1 MKFSPLRTHAIDR
14 KLLLLLCPYL
24 ICATFAP
31 IFTLYAQKP
40 TETSVASLHGKF
52 VDAENGQPI
61 PGLLVSVASEK
72 RDRLYPDRDFAHET
86 ETDADG
92 TFSLTTPNDAQHYYA
107 FSLMALHPRYQAKLM
122 SVDIDNVDVGLRKD
136 TTSRHIT
143 YPNALRLTENRYDL
157 GEIAMKQVL
166 TLHGKVA
173 VSAQDRNLLPIPTS
187 QKVDIDNVDVGLRKR
202 TSSNVSPIRTPR
214 EQQKIVRLKMHAKS
228 ADFFRAAAQTELTT
242 ETDSGGNFVF
252 TELYPIEYTLTI
264 SENNVIIA
272 YIESVHP
279 QNTAQLSVPL
289 PKLETLHGTVF
300 DAQGR
305 TVPDAQIYA
314 MRHRETPHGHGALLA
329 SAQADANGEFRM
341 SVLETEPSQLSVEVA
356 RAGYFTTVYE
366 NVDIGEE
373 PLHVT
378 LEKGV
383 AITGRV
389 ILPKKVE
396 IDNVDF
402 GLRRETSDDNNVS
415 SNALRLTENGYYAV
429 KIFPADAPLQAAM
442 HPMALQKPLL
452 TKRFP
457 VTELAFTIDGLFE
470 EKYTVYVVGDGI
482 AAASVEVDASAQ
494 TKNVLIVA
502 DAPTKTVQGYIYW
515 ADTGEPVRNALVT
528 RSWYPWELEPY
539 DMSLTLERFESET
552 DAHGHFQFE
561 NVTEGRYQ
569 LRIRAVNTA
578 RDETTGSYQRTRIQ
592 KTVDIPACGNAYHIY
607 LGRRDGFLSGAMRSD
622 R

>member
-107 FSLMALHPRYQAKLM
+107 FTLMALHPRYQAKL
-122 SVDIDNVDVGLRKD
+122 LRFEML
-136 TTSRHIT
+136 
-143 YPNALRLTENRYDL
+143 PGNNWYDL
-157 GEIAMKQVL
+157 GEIAMRQVL

-173 VSAQDRNLLPIPTS
+173 VSAQDRNLVPIPTS

-202 TSSNVSPIRTPR
+202 TLSNVSPIRTPR

-242 ETDSGGNFVF
+242 ATDSGGNFVF

-389 ILPKKVE
+389 ILPSE
-396 IDNVDF
+396 LAAD
-402 GLRRETSDDNNVS
+402 
-415 SNALRLTENGYYAV
+415 GYTV

-470 EKYTVYVVGDGI
+470 EKYAVYIVGDGI
-482 AAASVEVDASAQ
+482 AAASVEVDASAK
-494 TKNVLIVA
+494 KNVLIVA

-607 LGRRDGFLSGAMRSD
+607 LGRRDGFQSGAMRSD

>member
-61 PGLLVSVASEK
+61 PGMLVSVASEK

-107 FSLMALHPRYQAKLM
+107 FTLIALHPRYQAKLM

-166 TLHGKVA
+166 TLRGKVA
-173 VSAQDRNLLPIPTS
+173 VSPQDRNLVPIPTS

-242 ETDSGGNFVF
+242 ATDSGGNFVF

-272 YIESVHP
+272 YRESVHP

-329 SAQADANGEFRM
+329 SAQADANGEFQM

-389 ILPKKVE
+389 ILKSKLAA
-396 IDNVDF
+396 D
-402 GLRRETSDDNNVS
+402 
-415 SNALRLTENGYYAV
+415 GYTV

-470 EKYTVYVVGDGI
+470 EKYAVYIVGDGI
-482 AAASVEVDASAQ
+482 AATSVEVDASAK

-539 DMSLTLERFESET
+539 DMSMTLERFESET

-578 RDETTGSYQRTRIQ
+578 RDETTGSYQRTPIQ

>member
-24 ICATFAP
+24 ICATLAP

-107 FSLMALHPRYQAKLM
+107 FTLMALHPRYQAKLRRFEM
-122 SVDIDNVDVGLRKD
+122 LPGK
-136 TTSRHIT
+136 
-143 YPNALRLTENRYDL
+143 NRYDL
-157 GEIAMKQVL
+157 GEIAMRQVL
-166 TLHGKVA
+166 ILHGKVA

-242 ETDSGGNFVF
+242 ATDSGGNFVF

-389 ILPKKVE
+389 ILKSKLAA
-396 IDNVDF
+396 D
-402 GLRRETSDDNNVS
+402 
-415 SNALRLTENGYYAV
+415 GYYAV

-457 VTELAFTIDGLFE
+457 VTERTFTIDGLFE
-470 EKYTVYVVGDGI
+470 EKYAVYVVGDGI
-482 AAASVEVDASAQ
+482 AAASVEVDASAK

-515 ADTGEPVRNALVT
+515 ADTAEPVRNALVT

-539 DMSLTLERFESET
+539 DMSMTLERFESET

-578 RDETTGSYQRTRIQ
+578 RDETTGNYQRTRIQ

>member
-24 ICATFAP
+24 ICATLAP

-92 TFSLTTPNDAQHYYA
+92 TFSLTTPNDAQCYYA

-122 SVDIDNVDVGLRKD
+122 SVEIDNVDFGLRKD

-389 ILPKKVE
+389 ILPSE
-396 IDNVDF
+396 LAAD
-402 GLRRETSDDNNVS
+402 
-415 SNALRLTENGYYAV
+415 GYTV

-457 VTELAFTIDGLFE
+457 VTERTFTIDGLFE
-470 EKYTVYVVGDGI
+470 EKYAVYVVGDGI
-482 AAASVEVDASAQ
+482 AAASVEVDASAK

-539 DMSLTLERFESET
+539 DMSMTLERFESET
-552 DAHGHFQFE
+552 DARGHFQFE

-578 RDETTGSYQRTRIQ
+578 RDETAGSYQRTPIQ

>member
-14 KLLLLLCPYL
+14 KLLLLLGPYL

-61 PGLLVSVASEK
+61 PGLLVSVAFEK

-92 TFSLTTPNDAQHYYA
+92 TFSLTTPNDAQRYYA
-107 FSLMALHPRYQAKLM
+107 FTLMALHPRYQAKLM

-157 GEIAMKQVL
+157 GEIVMRQVL

-187 QKVDIDNVDVGLRKR
+187 QKVDIDNVDVGLRKT

-356 RAGYFTTVYE
+356 KAGYFTTVYE

-389 ILPKKVE
+389 ILPSE
-396 IDNVDF
+396 LAAD
-402 GLRRETSDDNNVS
+402 
-415 SNALRLTENGYYAV
+415 GYTV

-482 AAASVEVDASAQ
+482 AAASVEVDASAK

-502 DAPTKTVQGYIYW
+502 DAPTKTVQGYIHW

-539 DMSLTLERFESET
+539 DMSMTLERFESET

-607 LGRRDGFLSGAMRSD
+607 LGRRDGFLSGALRSD